1 MTKRAVV
8 PLLLVLGVC
17 LGTVSSVHAAVPP
30 GVERNGFVFG
40 PATCSDG
47 VTRTFLHRRGASTW
61 STDDGSQWKL
71 LLLTVGGVTLFDA
84 GNSLGLDAVVDCAV
98 GDEVSTIGLVRE

>member
-1 MTKRAVV
+1 MRKRTLVA
-8 PLLLVLGVC
+8 LLLAVGVC
-17 LGTVSSVHAAVPP
+17 LGVVSPAYAVPP
-30 GVERNGFVFG
+30 GVEANGFVFG

-71 LLLTVGGVTLFDA
+71 LLLTVGGVTLFDT
-84 GNSLGLDAVVDCAV
+84 GNSSGLGAVVDCAV
-98 GDEVSTIGLVRE
+98 GDEVSTIGLVRA

>member
-8 PLLLVLGVC
+8 PLVLVLGVC
-17 LGTVSSVHAAVPP
+17 LGTVSSAHAAVPP

-71 LLLTVGGVTLFDA
+71 LLLTVGGVTLFDTGSSLRA
-84 GNSLGLDAVVDCAV
+84 GRG
-98 GDEVSTIGLVRE
+98 G